1 MRENGGLNFYR
12 NLMKHEVTVDR
23 NKTAPRCRNCCY
35 FRPDFKYRRCLFATC
50 PYLQHFWHPR
60 QQPELRYQLL
70 WKWIGGKESST
81 SWKNAKICKQA

>member
-35 FRPDFKYRRCLFATC
+35 FHPDFKYRRCLFATC
-50 PYLQHFWHPR
+50 PYGKTDKMNIDSLYEAEKAEEQRILQREKTH
-60 QQPELRYQLL
+60 
-70 WKWIGGKESST
+70 
-81 SWKNAKICKQA
+81 